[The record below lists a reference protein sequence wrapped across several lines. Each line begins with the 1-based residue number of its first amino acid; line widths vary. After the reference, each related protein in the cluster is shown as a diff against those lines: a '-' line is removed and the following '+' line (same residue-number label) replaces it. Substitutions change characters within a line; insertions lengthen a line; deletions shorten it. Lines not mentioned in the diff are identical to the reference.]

1 METAIRILIVDDHML
16 FAEAIRTM
24 LHEYGLHVL
33 GIACS
38 GSQALDMA
46 RRDAPDVA
54 LVDIGLPDKS
64 GLIVGSE
71 LMVECPEAKIIALT
85 ALDDSQVVKEAVRL
99 GFHGYLMKD
108 ASASQFISAIQAV
121 IEGQAV
127 FSHRLGRRAAAD
139 RTPAEREAALLAQ
152 QLSPRELEVLEHL
165 ADGASGR
172 QIAAALHISPNTVR
186 THVQSILTKLQV
198 HSRLQAVAFAVR
210 HELVKRSPNDRH

>member
-1 METAIRILIVDDHML
+1 ML
-16 FAEAIRTM
+16 QEHGI
-24 LHEYGLHVL
+24 HVL
-33 GIACS
+33 GIAGS
-38 GSQALDMA
+38 GSEALDIA

-54 LVDIGLPDKS
+54 LVDIGLPDQS

-71 LMVECPEAKIIALT
+71 LMVECPDAKVIALT

-108 ASASQFISAIQAV
+108 ASASQFISAIEAV
-121 IEGQAV
+121 VEGQAV
-127 FSHRLGRRAAAD
+127 FSHRLGRSASAG

-152 QLSPRELEVLEHL
+152 QLSPRELEVLELL
-165 ADGASGR
+165 AEGASGR
-172 QIAAALHISPNTVR
+172 QIATGLHISPNTVR

-210 HELVKRSPNDRH
+210 HGLVKRSRSDRI